1 MRKKIL
7 MLVTI
12 VSLIAC
18 TEDDPIWN
26 TVEFS
31 LVGQGA
37 LYGNGDEG
45 IEKSNLVINDTD
57 SWNELISKMDAVNDV
72 SGSFNE
78 TDVDFD
84 QYQIIAVFDEIR
96 STGGYTIDVVEI
108 TENETKLKVITECL
122 GEGNATT
129 VITQPFQIVK
139 LSKTDKTVEF
149 E

>member
-26 TVEFS
+26 TVEYS

-45 IEKSNLVINDTD
+45 IEQSNLVINDAD
-57 SWNELISKMDAVNDV
+57 SWNALISKMDAVNDV
-72 SGSFNE
+72 SGSFDE
-78 TDVDFD
+78 TEIDFD
-84 QYQIIAVFDEIR
+84 QYQIIAVFDGIR

-108 TENETKLKVITECL
+108 AENETKLKVFTECL

-129 VITQPFQIVK
+129 VMTQPFQIVK
-139 LSKTDKTVEF
+139 ISKTDKVIEF